1 MVIIDSTMLLL
12 FLRPDTLGPADS
24 TGVPVTAPKDRVEH
38 LISELEAGAINIM
51 IPTPVLSEVLVR
63 AGAKASQQ
71 IVEELNRQ
79 SVFRI
84 EPFDIRAAIE
94 VAAAERAGIRVIGL
108 GEIDLPPHK
117 TQTELELH
125 NPPAPADDA

>member
-24 TGVPVTAPKDRVEH
+24 TGVPITAPKDRVEH

-94 VAAAERAGIRVIGL
+94 VAAMSRTALA
-108 GEIDLPPHK
+108 
-117 TQTELELH
+117 
-125 NPPAPADDA
+125 

>member
-1 MVIIDSTMLLL
+1 MPI
-12 FLRPDTLGPADS
+12 
-24 TGVPVTAPKDRVEH
+24 TAPKERVEH
-38 LISELEAGAINIM
+38 LISELEAGGINIM

-94 VAAAERAGIRVIGL
+94 VATAGRAGIRVIGL
-108 GEIDLPPHK
+108 SEIDLPPHK

-125 NPPAPADDA
+125 SPPTPADGA